1 MLESRGLGLAHF
13 SRFWCFLWFQPPF
26 LGDLVSQMRP
36 PKYLTRSHNHWIK
49 GRKRVFLD
57 PVRFVFL
64 YHSLASERERKHIH
78 TQPPGRNR
86 QTSMIKRNI
95 NTALFFL
102 PCFTFRRF
110 SSEFLW
116 VVVESKKFTS
126 HPLYSG
132 ESKALSKRGCLYDH
146 YIKPK
151 SNNSFACFILMLAIS
166 FGPGVFKEVQRH
178 WTTVQFFISFV
189 V

>member
-1 MLESRGLGLAHF
+1 MFPLIPASFSWGPGKSNETPKVPDKESQSL
-13 SRFWCFLWFQPPF
+13 
-26 LGDLVSQMRP
+26 
-36 PKYLTRSHNHWIK
+36 N
-49 GRKRVFLD
+49 KREEKSLLD